1 MSAKSKQSAFKL
13 SKMDEATQFSLD
25 QKELFEQGDR
35 MVTPEE
41 QQSISDSASKV
52 LQLRNDLDAESARAT
67 EAETTNADRI
77 AAEKQRAITKEQ
89 LLESDITNIKG
100 VIPGQ
105 ASSQNQLADKNFVN
119 SSIQTST
126 ADYITNNGVPFNSLA
141 ELQAYSGKHDVND
154 YAFVKG
160 QDAAGNTTY
169 TRYKFTAEGIWAE
182 EYVLNNSSFTA
193 AQWAAIES
201 GITSGDKAKLDAL
214 PTKAQLDAILAGKLD
229 TIQLVTYS
237 ILKGLRDN
245 GELVAGQQYIITDYA
260 TTTSQAET
268 RSAGHNFDIMV
279 KAISTT
285 GLSEIASAIRHA
297 GDTYFANA
305 KVNAWELKYCLDNDT
320 ARFQWADSSGK
331 GVIYEM
337 KDEFGNVAPYDFK
350 NIQFARYKITAVEN
364 SNISDLVNKYLG
376 FKSVD
381 SPSSV
386 YPSGTTVQNTAVYRY
401 TFCRLSG
408 TTSYDVSVSQYGQNN
423 FYCHGNIIR
432 PYFNGKKMYLPNFVL
447 GGDGYDSLYGNEC
460 GENCRDFSAYRA
472 CYNNHVG
479 NEARICSIGQ
489 YFQSNTIGND
499 FYNNSIGNNAYY
511 NTIGVWFNNNTIG
524 LYFQNN
530 SIGQYFQNNSIGN
543 YFRYNSIG
551 NNFYRN
557 SIGESFYNNTIGNS
571 FQSNS
576 IGNYFDYNTIG
587 QSFGGNTI
595 GQSFSDN
602 TIGNYTIGNIIGDDI
617 CGMNAT
623 EGFSGKAITMGLP
636 DFDYGYDSWNE
647 DGEDPE
653 TGDTLISGVEGVYLN
668 IGFGEEHAGE
678 EAHLRVVAKH
688 AEGVV
693 VLYDGDVTTDDEGH
707 GGVEDLSGTWD
718 ACRGEFCVISYE
730 AKWKGDGM
738 DMRRVDYD
746 SY

>member
-1 MSAKSKQSAFKL
+1 MSAKSKQSAYKL
-13 SKMDEATQFSLD
+13 SQMDEATRFSLD

-52 LQLRNDLDAESARAT
+52 ARLRNDLDEESARAT
-67 EAETTNADRI
+67 EAEVANANSI

-105 ASSQNQLADKNFVN
+105 ASPQNQLVDKNFVN

-126 ADYITNNGVPFNSLA
+126 ADYITNNGVPFNSLE
-141 ELQAYSGKHDVND
+141 ELQTYSGKHDVND

-214 PTKAQLDAILAGKLD
+214 PTKAQLDTLFAGKLD
-229 TIQLVTYS
+229 TIRLVTYS

-268 RSAGHNFDIMV
+268 HSAGHNFDILV

-320 ARFQWADSSGK
+320 ARFHWADSAGK

-364 SNISDLVNKYLG
+364 SNINSLVGMYLG

-408 TTSYDVSVSQYGQNN
+408 TTSYDISVAQYGQNN

-447 GGDGYDSLYGNEC
+447 GGDGFDSLYGNEF

-489 YFQSNTIGND
+489 SFNNNTIGLYFQYNTIGQSFSDNTIGNYFNYNTIGND

-511 NTIGVWFNNNTIG
+511 NTIG
-524 LYFQNN
+524 
-530 SIGQYFQNNSIGN
+530 
-543 YFRYNSIG
+543 
-551 NNFYRN
+551 
-557 SIGESFYNNTIGNS
+557 NS

-576 IGNYFDYNTIG
+576 IGNNFRYNSIG

-595 GQSFSDN
+595 GEWFNNN
-602 TIGNYTIGNIIGDDI
+602 TIGNNTIGNIIGDDI

-623 EGFSGKAITMGLP
+623 EGFSGKEITMGLP
-636 DFDYGYDSWNE
+636 DFDYGYDSWTE

-653 TGDTLISGVEGVYLN
+653 TGDTLVSGVDGVYLN

-688 AEGVV
+688 AEGLV
-693 VLYDGDVTTDDEGH
+693 VLYDGDVTTDSEGH

-730 AKWKGDGM
+730 AKWKGNGM

>member
-1 MSAKSKQSAFKL
+1 MSAKSKQSAYKL
-13 SKMDEATQFSLD
+13 SQMDEATRFSLD

-52 LQLRNDLDAESARAT
+52 ARLRNDLDEESARAT
-67 EAETTNADRI
+67 EAEVANANSI

-105 ASSQNQLADKNFVN
+105 ASPQNQLVDKNFVN

-126 ADYITNNGVPFNSLA
+126 ADYITNNGVPFNSLE
-141 ELQAYSGKHDVND
+141 ELQTYSGKHDVND

-214 PTKAQLDAILAGKLD
+214 PTKAQLDTLFAGKLD
-229 TIQLVTYS
+229 TIRLVTYS

-268 RSAGHNFDIMV
+268 HSAGHNFDILV

-320 ARFQWADSSGK
+320 ARFHWADSAGK

-364 SNISDLVNKYLG
+364 SNINSLVGMYLG

-408 TTSYDVSVSQYGQNN
+408 TTSYDISVAQYGQNN

-447 GGDGYDSLYGNEC
+447 GGDGFDSLYGNEF

-489 YFQSNTIGND
+489 SFNNNTIGNNAYYNTIGQSFGGNTIGNYFNYNTIGND

-511 NTIGVWFNNNTIG
+511 NTIG
-524 LYFQNN
+524 
-530 SIGQYFQNNSIGN
+530 
-543 YFRYNSIG
+543 
-551 NNFYRN
+551 
-557 SIGESFYNNTIGNS
+557 NS

-576 IGNYFDYNTIG
+576 IGNNFRYNSIG

-595 GQSFSDN
+595 GEWFNNN
-602 TIGNYTIGNIIGDDI
+602 TIGNNTIGNIIGDDI

-623 EGFSGKAITMGLP
+623 EGFSGKEITMGLP
-636 DFDYGYDSWNE
+636 DFDYGYDSWTE

-653 TGDTLISGVEGVYLN
+653 TGDTLVSGVDGVYLN

-688 AEGVV
+688 AEGLV
-693 VLYDGDVTTDDEGH
+693 VLYDGDVTTDSEGH

-730 AKWKGDGM
+730 AKWKGNGM

>member
-1 MSAKSKQSAFKL
+1 
-13 SKMDEATQFSLD
+13 
-25 QKELFEQGDR
+25 
-35 MVTPEE
+35 
-41 QQSISDSASKV
+41 
-52 LQLRNDLDAESARAT
+52 
-67 EAETTNADRI
+67 
-77 AAEKQRAITKEQ
+77 
-89 LLESDITNIKG
+89 
-100 VIPGQ
+100 
-105 ASSQNQLADKNFVN
+105 
-119 SSIQTST
+119 
-126 ADYITNNGVPFNSLA
+126 
-141 ELQAYSGKHDVND
+141 
-154 YAFVKG
+154 
-160 QDAAGNTTY
+160 
-169 TRYKFTAEGIWAE
+169 
-182 EYVLNNSSFTA
+182 
-193 AQWAAIES
+193 
-201 GITSGDKAKLDAL
+201 
-214 PTKAQLDAILAGKLD
+214 
-229 TIQLVTYS
+229 
-237 ILKGLRDN
+237 
-245 GELVAGQQYIITDYA
+245 
-260 TTTSQAET
+260 
-268 RSAGHNFDIMV
+268 MV

-408 TTSYDVSVSQYGQNN
+408 TTSYDISVAQYGQSN

-447 GGDGYDSLYGNEC
+447 GGEGYDSLYGNEF
-460 GENCRDFSAYRA
+460 GENCRDFSAYRG
-472 CYNNHVG
+472 CCNNHVG
-479 NEARICSIGQ
+479 NEARICSIGNS
-489 YFQSNTIGND
+489 FQS
-499 FYNNSIGNNAYY
+499 NSIGNNAYY
-511 NTIGVWFNNNTIG
+511 NTIG
-524 LYFQNN
+524 Q
-530 SIGQYFQNNSIGN
+530 
-543 YFRYNSIG
+543 
-551 NNFYRN
+551 
-557 SIGESFYNNTIGNS
+557 SFSDNP
-571 FQSNS
+571 

-587 QSFGGNTI
+587 NNFYRNS
-595 GQSFSDN
+595 
-602 TIGNYTIGNIIGDDI
+602 IGNYTIGNIIGDDI

-623 EGFSGKAITMGLP
+623 EGFSGKSITMGLP

>member
-25 QKELFEQGDR
+25 QKELFERGDR

-52 LQLRNDLDAESARAT
+52 RQLRNDLDAESARAT
-67 EAETTNADRI
+67 EAEVTNADRI

-105 ASSQNQLADKNFVN
+105 ASPQNQLADKNFVN

-141 ELQAYSGKHDVND
+141 ELQAYAGKHDVND

-160 QDAAGNTTY
+160 QDATGNTTY

-182 EYVLNNSSFTA
+182 EYVLNNSSFTST
-193 AQWAAIES
+193 QWAAIES

-268 RSAGHNFDIMV
+268 RSAGHNFDILV

-320 ARFQWADSSGK
+320 ARFHWADSAGK

-364 SNISDLVNKYLG
+364 SNINSLVGMYLG

-408 TTSYDVSVSQYGQNN
+408 TTSYDISVAQYGQNN

-447 GGDGYDSLYGNEC
+447 GGDGYDSLYGNEF

-489 YFQSNTIGND
+489 SFNNNTIGNNFRYNSIGQSFGGNTIGND
-499 FYNNSIGNNAYY
+499 FYNNSIGQSFSDNTIGNYFNYNTIGNNAYY
-511 NTIGVWFNNNTIG
+511 NTIGEWFNNNTIG

-530 SIGQYFQNNSIGN
+530 TIGQYFQSNSIGN
-543 YFRYNSIG
+543 SFQSNSIGLYFQYNTIG

-557 SIGESFYNNTIGNS
+557 SIGNN
-571 FQSNS
+571 
-576 IGNYFDYNTIG
+576 
-587 QSFGGNTI
+587 
-595 GQSFSDN
+595 
-602 TIGNYTIGNIIGDDI
+602 TIGNIIGDDI

-623 EGFSGKAITMGLP
+623 EGFSGKEITMGLP
-636 DFDYGYDSWNE
+636 DFDYGYDSWTE

-653 TGDTLISGVEGVYLN
+653 TGDTLVSGVDGVHLN

-688 AEGVV
+688 AEGLV
-693 VLYDGDVTTDDEGH
+693 VLYDGDVTTDSEGH

-730 AKWKGDGM
+730 AKWKGNGM